1 MAQRYNTGNQR
12 PSNSMKDLNDN
23 ALAYDDFLNS
33 DEDEAVDRLQRPFP
47 TVRKQVAVRINEII
61 GAQQDAEVYAKQAKQ
76 SAEDAKSIADANTY
90 YITPEDPD
98 GTIAGIAGTPNEEM
112 FRVAVPEAS
121 GSIAAF
127 NIYKNSNGVAEYIT
141 SQPNAKY
148 VEEARDT
155 AETAEVRARGFRTVG
170 FSDPDQVSNIV
181 LEHVS
186 VNGVC
191 FMYQDDRAKSHF
203 PYGADVRDATAKSV
217 NFDGGTRLVSTDGD
231 KYLGAETGSDGNTI
245 WGTDPTTA
253 RKIYL
258 NRALFNTP
266 GQLLGDCSSSGDSIS
281 AASMFNGAFKP
292 LSWQMWASLN
302 TNCRIRIDGIYAT
315 AGMRTDQIL
324 ATHIPQVVA
333 ARNTFNIHM
342 SGRNDIVQGEEIA
355 GNLDKYLDE
364 VTIPSFI
371 KIFETLLLAGI
382 IPVVCTMA
390 AQGNSTSATQRAG
403 EHKLNN
409 WLRAYARKQK
419 LPFIDLHK
427 ATVDPATGDWL
438 PGYNKIDEDG
448 NPDPSHPSE
457 TGAKAMGKA
466 LSDALEAWTSPV
478 YPTIAEEQIAAG
490 LTNNLLANPLFYTLN
505 GAGDAPDGWT
515 TVTAGTSSIA
525 PDPEG
530 KGNIWT
536 LRNSKRTKQ
545 ITLTPGDKL
554 GFGFFIKSNA
564 DVQFEFYIAQGS
576 ASSTNYLA
584 GMRTWNKKVD
594 GFSYF
599 YQEFVV
605 PAGVTTA
612 TLVISC
618 GAVDINTKQIGLFK
632 L

>member
-61 GAQQDAEVYAKQAKQ
+61 GAQQDAEVYAQQAKQ
-76 SAEDAKSIADANTY
+76 SAEDAQNIADANTY
-90 YITPEDPD
+90 YTSATDPD
-98 GTIAGIAGTPNEEM
+98 GTIAGIAGTPNGEM

-121 GSIAAF
+121 GAIAAF
-127 NIYKNSNGVAEYIT
+127 NIYKNSNGVADYIT
-141 SQPNAKY
+141 SQPNSKF
-148 VEEARDT
+148 VEEALDT
-155 AETAEVRARGFRTVG
+155 AETAEVRTRGFRTVSY
-170 FSDPDQVSNIV
+170 SDPDQVSNIV
-181 LEHVS
+181 LEHFS
-186 VNGVC
+186 VNGVR
-191 FMYQDDRAKSHF
+191 FMYQDDEAKSYF

-231 KYLGAETGSDGNTI
+231 KYLGAETGLDGNTI

-258 NRALFNTP
+258 NRALFNNP

-315 AGMRTDQIL
+315 AGMRTDEIL
-324 ATHIPQVVA
+324 VTHIPQVVA

-342 SGRNDIVQGEEIA
+342 SGRNDIVQGEGIA
-355 GNLDKYLDE
+355 GNLDKYLNE

-390 AQGNSTSATQRAG
+390 AQGNSSSATQRAG

-438 PGYNKIDEDG
+438 PGYNQVNG
-448 NPDPSHPSE
+448 GVPDPSHPSE
-457 TGAKAMGKA
+457 TGAKVMGKA

-515 TVTAGTSSIA
+515 TVTVGTSSIA

-536 LRNSKRTKQ
+536 LRNSKRTRQ
-545 ITLTPGDKL
+545 ITLTPGEKL
-554 GFGFFIKSNA
+554 GFGFFIKSSA
-564 DVQFEFYIAQGS
+564 DVQFEFYIAQGN

-594 GFSYF
+594 DFSYF